1 MSKVIQDYGLVR
13 CICVEPVNKLNAM
26 SWSRWRR
33 QYIGREGRLRL
44 YESEKR
50 HPGFLFLNFIGAQD
64 PASSTDEWLA
74 EGWCLK
80 TSYGKGSVEQEMLT
94 FCTVNT
100 RYVFRLERD
109 TAARLCPQFGDAGN
123 APNDEGTLVA

>member
-1 MSKVIQDYGLVR
+1 MSENVVR
-13 CICVEPVNKLNAM
+13 
-26 SWSRWRR
+26 
-33 QYIGREGRLRL
+33 Q
-44 YESEKR
+44 
-50 HPGFLFLNFIGAQD
+50 
-64 PASSTDEWLA
+64 
-74 EGWCLK
+74 
-80 TSYGKGSVEQEMLT
+80 GSVEQEMLT